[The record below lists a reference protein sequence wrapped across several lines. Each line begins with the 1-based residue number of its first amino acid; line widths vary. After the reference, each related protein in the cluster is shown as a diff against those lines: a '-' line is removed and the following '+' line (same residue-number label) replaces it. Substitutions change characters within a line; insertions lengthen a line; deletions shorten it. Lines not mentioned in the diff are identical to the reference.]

1 MALKVEFRK
10 SGKVVEWDG
19 KFESILELAEENGI
33 EVESQCREGF
43 CGTCMTR
50 LLSGKV
56 EMETT
61 DGLMP
66 DDEKAGM
73 ILLCQAVPKTDI
85 VLDA

>member
-10 SGKVVEWDG
+10 SGKVIEWDG
-19 KFESILELAEENGI
+19 KFENILELAEGNGV
-33 EVESQCREGF
+33 EVESQCRQGF

-50 LLSGKV
+50 MLSGKV

-73 ILLCQAVPKTDI
+73 ILLCQAVPKTDV

>member
-19 KFESILELAEENGI
+19 KFENILELAEDNGV
-33 EVESQCREGF
+33 EVESQCRQGF

-50 LLSGKV
+50 MLSGKV

-73 ILLCQAVPKTDI
+73 ILLCQAVPKTDV